1 MAHRINRAIEL
12 LEQGQAIYYDGEH
25 SGHVLTHEQGRHDA
39 GTWADYINVGMEH
52 GAFDMTGL
60 ESYMRGMV
68 DGGPTRSGHRTPAVI
83 VEAPVNGTDEANV
96 RFNAWQFRQI
106 LGRGAH
112 GILLCQAET
121 ADGCGRSWR
130 LAGIRTISA
139 VSTLGCRRRRLG
151 WMAGSGL
158 GRGRGAWGSVPAG
171 VGRKPRCSVW
181 GVSAEDYMDRCDP
194 WPLNPRGELLLGV
207 KLESPEG
214 IANAD
219 AICAV
224 PGLGFAEMGPGDLSL
239 SLGSVKLLRDP
250 YPPVMQAAR
259 DKVFAA
265 CRRNGIA
272 FLEGCTPGNIVERLD
287 EGVRVSP
294 AIARRWRESGERTRG
309 GRWRSSRPRLNATR
323 RPSSAQGRSRG
334 VNKSKACVSLH
345 AYTTRESAR
354 GNVIPPPCLRPMSVV
369 AVASLFSPSSH
380 AHRTADLVDR
390 VSPKVSPTFWRRVCR
405 RSQTWCGCLPKFSH
419 RQLPVQRAGTQA
431 Q

>member
-1 MAHRINRAIEL
+1 MAHPINRAIEL
-12 LEQGQAIYYDGEH
+12 LRHGQAIYYDGEH
-25 SGHVLTHEQGRHDA
+25 SGHLLTSEQGRHDA

-60 ESYMRGMV
+60 EAYMRGLV
-68 DGGPTRSGHRTPAVI
+68 NGGPTRSGHRTPAVI

-121 ADGCGRSWR
+121 ADAVRAFVEACRYPHHLHGVDPGLPLPQAR
-130 LAGIRTISA
+130 LDGAIRPRAREGQLGIGT
-139 VSTLGCRRRRLG
+139 
-151 WMAGSGL
+151 
-158 GRGRGAWGSVPAG
+158 RGRGSETSAAP
-171 VGRKPRCSVW
+171 VW
-181 GVSAEDYMDRCDP
+181 GLSTEDYLDRCDP

-239 SLGSVKLLRDP
+239 SLGSVNLLRDP

-265 CRRNGIA
+265 CRRNGLA
-272 FLEGCTPGNIVERLD
+272 FLEGCSPGNIIARLD
-287 EGVRVSP
+287 EGVRV
-294 AIARRWRESGERTRG
+294 IAGHNEEMARIGRAHQKREMT
-309 GRWRSSRPRLNATR
+309 
-323 RPSSAQGRSRG
+323 
-334 VNKSKACVSLH
+334 V
-345 AYTTRESAR
+345 
-354 GNVIPPPCLRPMSVV
+354 
-369 AVASLFSPSSH
+369 
-380 AHRTADLVDR
+380 
-390 VSPKVSPTFWRRVCR
+390 
-405 RSQTWCGCLPKFSH
+405 
-419 RQLPVQRAGTQA
+419 
-431 Q
+431 